1 MDFAIAHPELA
12 YYMAK
17 AAEYRTKAVSAAD
30 ENEQRALAFVALGFV
45 TLACESV
52 KVGKPETRH

>member
-1 MDFAIAHPELA
+1 MDARHPDLA
-12 YYMAK
+12 YYIAK

-52 KVGKPETRH
+52 GLGQPETRH